1 MLHGTKSHLISSFF
15 YPKVVETSISFKDL
29 RAELRNTY
37 PWSDADAVE
46 LNYFS
51 SDEQRFLP
59 LTCDDHMPLLFAGIA
74 GCRFGKL
81 QIDVLQP
88 RAERAKGKGVQTS
101 SVCANSQHPG
111 TPCRSTPSK
120 ASGSWSHNMPAANS
134 GSDSAAASRVPSAVG
149 VEEDAEPD
157 EAVPTNDDEDEM
169 MFPELVDVASQQA
182 VDDEYMEE
190 PISQA
195 RFDDTDDEEKVENM
209 DSLIED
215 EYDGDDMPTIEWNME
230 KLELSVGTIFQ
241 STVDCRNA
249 VTTWCIIS
257 ENNYKIK
264 RSEPARFTVFY
275 PYPRCRW
282 KLHASR
288 MRKSKYIQVIQVQLV
303 I

>member
-1 MLHGTKSHLISSFF
+1 MLRGTKPHLISSFF

-46 LNYFS
+46 LNYFG

-134 GSDSAAASRVPSAVG
+134 GSDSAVASRVPSAVG
-149 VEEDAEPD
+149 VEEDVEHD

-209 DSLIED
+209 GSLIED
-215 EYDGDDMPTIEWNME
+215 EYDGDDMPTIEWNRE
-230 KLELSVGTIFQ
+230 KPKLSVGTIFQ
-241 STVDCRNA
+241 SMVDCRNA

-257 ENNYKIK
+257 ENTYKIK
-264 RSEPARFTVFY
+264 RSDQQG
-275 PYPRCRW
+275 
-282 KLHASR
+282 S
-288 MRKSKYIQVIQVQLV
+288 
-303 I
+303 